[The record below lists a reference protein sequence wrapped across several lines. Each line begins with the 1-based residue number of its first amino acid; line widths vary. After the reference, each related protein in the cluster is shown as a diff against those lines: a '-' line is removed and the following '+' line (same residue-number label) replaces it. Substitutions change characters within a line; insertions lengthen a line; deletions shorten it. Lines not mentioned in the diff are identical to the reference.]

1 MFVFLRAFACR
12 RRMRYV
18 GCRPKDTPLALS
30 VRTNSAQQAGY
41 CESGTDQCGHDELL
55 TGATTVAGFRNRRT
69 KIYVFMQ
76 GKACQ
81 DACGRRRRRPC
92 RTSVQHGQTG
102 LPHAMDRSAA
112 TNPNERQKVAFA
124 AIKRKQ
130 ENRYNQVEP
139 FYTEE
144 FLCNTDILT
153 TRAESM

>member
-1 MFVFLRAFACR
+1 MLPGWPPNRGDCR
-12 RRMRYV
+12 RISESSHKNICFHAGKSVSGRMRAAAQTMPHE
-18 GCRPKDTPLALS
+18 RAAW
-30 VRTNSAQQAGY
+30 TN
-41 CESGTDQCGHDELL
+41 E
-55 TGATTVAGFRNRRT
+55 
-69 KIYVFMQ
+69 
-76 GKACQ
+76 
-81 DACGRRRRRPC
+81 
-92 RTSVQHGQTG
+92 

-144 FLCNTDILT
+144 FLCNTDILI